1 MAESSSSLSSIGE
14 LILRSRKSLLSPN
27 SIPLDSALG
36 AAASMGLSLAIVR
49 WLWTAFR
56 PPAIESDASSEQEE
70 VIVVKRGLL
79 DAFMGGIRRYLRRLL
94 LDPDEIRQFESI
106 KIADEVHVV
115 DSALITHQGSC
126 HCRSVRFEI
135 RAPRMLVAKEG
146 PGKIQYRHTEMK
158 SSNFRVVRGQ
168 GHLRTYYVET
178 SQDRGA
184 HAFCERCGCHI
195 LFAPS
200 RSSTRLLIN
209 VNCIDEGI
217 RKIKVVDTK
226 SSISTGMPMERQWD
240 DQLTTISE
248 VAHDA
253 HIQINQNHNHSQFRN
268 LDSLSTEGSTEWKLY
283 DELDKL
289 EPTAWKSYYPTSR
302 TPTTISS
309 SFTAQATDTQSL
321 PAIRI
326 PHGASDTASI
336 MTESDVFSVTHSEFG
351 LGGSTSKPLPILR
364 DQMKYYM
371 KKHVSPNAKK
381 DAKKEFQKTSSQ

>member
-1 MAESSSSLSSIGE
+1 MAESSSSLSSVGE
-14 LILRSRKSLLSPN
+14 LILRSRKSLLSPH
-27 SIPLDSALG
+27 SVSLDSALG
-36 AAASMGLSLAIVR
+36 AAASMGLGVAIVR
-49 WLWTAFR
+49 WLWTSLR
-56 PPAIESDASSEQEE
+56 RPAIESDASSDQE
-70 VIVVKRGLL
+70 VIVVKRSLL
-79 DAFMGGIRRYLRRLL
+79 DAFMGGIRQYLRRLL

-106 KIADEVHVV
+106 NLVDEVHVV

-126 HCRSVRFEI
+126 HCHSVRFEI
-135 RAPRMLVAKEG
+135 RAPRMIIAKEG

-168 GHLRTYYVET
+168 GHLRTYYVQNAE
-178 SQDRGA
+178 DRGA

-200 RSSTRLLIN
+200 RSSSRLLIN

-226 SSISTGMPMERQWD
+226 SSLATGTPLERQWD

-253 HIQINQNHNHSQFRN
+253 HMQIQHSHNQFRN
-268 LDSLSTEGSTEWKLY
+268 MDSLSTEGSTDWKLY

-309 SFTAQATDTQSL
+309 FTGQASDTQSL

-351 LGGSTSKPLPILR
+351 LGVNTSKPLPILR

-381 DAKKEFQKTSSQ
+381 DTKKELQKTSTQ

>member
-1 MAESSSSLSSIGE
+1 
-14 LILRSRKSLLSPN
+14 
-27 SIPLDSALG
+27 
-36 AAASMGLSLAIVR
+36 MGLGLAIVR
-49 WLWTAFR
+49 WLWTSLR
-56 PPAIESDASSEQEE
+56 RPAIESDSSTEQE
-70 VIVVKRGLL
+70 VIVVKKGLVDIFL
-79 DAFMGGIRRYLRRLL
+79 GGIRRYLRQLL

-106 KIADEVHVV
+106 NLADEVYVV
-115 DSALITHQGSC
+115 DGALITHQGSC
-126 HCRSVRFEI
+126 HFRSVRFEI

-168 GHLRTYYVET
+168 GHLRTYYVQT
-178 SQDRGA
+178 SEDRGA

-226 SSISTGMPMERQWD
+226 SSLSNGLPLERQWD

-253 HIQINQNHNHSQFRN
+253 HIQVNQAQSQFRN
-268 LDSLSTEGSTEWKLY
+268 LDSLSTEGSNEWKLY

-302 TPTTISS
+302 TPTTVS
-309 SFTAQATDTQSL
+309 SFTAPPTDSDTQSL

-326 PHGASDTASI
+326 PHGISDTASI

-351 LGGSTSKPLPILR
+351 LGASTSKPLPILR

-371 KKHVSPNAKK
+371 KKHVSPSAKNAKK
-381 DAKKEFQKTSSQ
+381 ELPKTSSQ